1 MLARLRRV
9 PFAAQVLL
17 ALVLGVVLGLVA
29 REIGPV
35 ADGSPNWLTSTLQT
49 IGGTFVT
56 LLKVLVP
63 PLIVTAVI
71 VSIANL
77 KQVSNAARLA
87 GQTLLWF
94 AVTALISVAIGI
106 GLGLLTQ
113 PGRNSSV
120 DAAAQAAPESTG
132 GWFDFLT
139 GIVPGNI
146 FGLQGSPD
154 GSLSF
159 NVLQLIVISA
169 AIGIAALKVGEPAE
183 PFLGLVR
190 SALAIVQK
198 VLWWVILLAP
208 IGTLGLIGNAVASYG
223 WESLGSL
230 GVFTG
235 AVYAGLAL
243 VLFVVYPVLL
253 RAHGLS
259 PLRFFAGAWP
269 AIQLAFVSRS
279 SIGTLPV
286 TERVTEQNLGVP
298 RSYASFAVPLGAT
311 TKMDGCAAIYPALAA
326 IFVAQ
331 FFGVD
336 LAITDYLLIALVS
349 VVGSAATAGVTGAVV
364 MLTLTLS
371 SLGLPLAG
379 VGLLLAIDPI
389 LDMGRTAVNVA
400 GQALVPTIVAKR
412 EGILDV
418 ERYRSTSTIDPMTP
432 VEENDGRGRRPARA
446 RDRLTRDRPGPPRG
460 AGPVR
465 VPGQSTRSSQPTS
478 CGSSGRNTS
487 DHRAPSGDS
496 HGVSAFASCAASI
509 TAVASSPTAVT
520 HARPGKGPSG
530 RPGSAGP
537 GHGTGSGTSPCATS
551 SGEAAYGRAIAATAV
566 GVQDSGGGS
575 PASSTARPVS
585 SSSRPRSSP
594 RAASCSAV
602 RPLSGMPAVS
612 VRP

>member
-17 ALVLGVVLGLVA
+17 ALVLGVALGLVA
-29 REIGPV
+29 RDLGPV
-35 ADGSPNWLTSTLQT
+35 ADGTPNWLTSTLAT
-49 IGGTFVT
+49 IGSTFVT

-94 AVTALISVAIGI
+94 AITALIAVAIGI
-106 GLGLLTQ
+106 GLGLLTE

-120 DAAAQAAPESTG
+120 DAAAQAAPEKAG

-139 GIVPGNI
+139 GLVPGNV
-146 FGLQGSPD
+146 FGLQGSAD

-159 NVLQLIVISA
+159 NVLQLIVIA
-169 AIGIAALKVGEPAE
+169 VAIGIAALKVGEPAE
-183 PFLGLVR
+183 PFLGFVR
-190 SALAIVQK
+190 AALAIVQK

-208 IGTLGLIGNAVASYG
+208 IGTLGLIGNAVATYG

-230 GVFTG
+230 GVFAG

-253 RAHGLS
+253 RLHGLS
-259 PLRFFAGAWP
+259 PLRYFAGAWP

-336 LAITDYLLIALVS
+336 LSITDYLLIALVS
-349 VVGSAATAGVTGAVV
+349 VIGSAATAGVTGAVV

-371 SLGLPLAG
+371 TLGLPLAG

-418 ERYRSTSTIDPMTP
+418 ERYRATSTIDPLAR
-432 VEENDGRGRRPARA
+432 VDERGGVDADLREPA
-446 RDRLTRDRPGPPRG
+446 T
-460 AGPVR
+460 V
-465 VPGQSTRSSQPTS
+465 
-478 CGSSGRNTS
+478 
-487 DHRAPSGDS
+487 
-496 HGVSAFASCAASI
+496 
-509 TAVASSPTAVT
+509 
-520 HARPGKGPSG
+520 
-530 RPGSAGP
+530 
-537 GHGTGSGTSPCATS
+537 
-551 SGEAAYGRAIAATAV
+551 
-566 GVQDSGGGS
+566 
-575 PASSTARPVS
+575 
-585 SSSRPRSSP
+585 
-594 RAASCSAV
+594 
-602 RPLSGMPAVS
+602 
-612 VRP
+612 